1 MLRAARSVIII
12 PGYGM
17 AVAQAQHPVREVTD
31 ALIARG
37 VKVRFAIHPV
47 AGRLPGH
54 MNVLLAEAGIP
65 YDLVKELDEINEDFA
80 DTDVVM
86 VIGANDIVN
95 PAAVEDRTS
104 PIYGMPVLE
113 AWKAARVVMLKRSM
127 AAGYAGVE
135 NPLCYRDNTVMLFGD
150 AKQTVQKLLVA
161 LQS

>member
-1 MLRAARSVIII
+1 SALDAAAMLRYAQKVIIV

-17 AVAQAQHPVREVTD
+17 AVGQAQHKVKEM
-31 ALIARG
+31 G
-37 VKVRFAIHPV
+37 VLLEEAGVDVKFAIHPV

-54 MNVLLAEAGIP
+54 MNVLLAEAGIS
-65 YDLVKELDEINEDFA
+65 YDLVKELDEINDDFG
-80 DTDVVM
+80 DTDVVV

-95 PAAVEDRTS
+95 PAAVDDRSS

-127 AAGYAGVE
+127 AAGYAGVD

-150 AKQTVQKLLVA
+150 AKQTV
-161 LQS
+161 